1 MGSITK
7 ETCYRIWMCYREI
20 EVGKRL
26 LEDIEKR
33 LRDGDEPTPLNPQ
46 DSHSVYTFGIPNG
59 KDSYRM
65 LNVDPRLAR
74 SVIKAQIAEKEK
86 ELIIVTEEARIELG

>member
-1 MGSITK
+1 
-7 ETCYRIWMCYREI
+7 
-20 EVGKRL
+20 
-26 LEDIEKR
+26 
-33 LRDGDEPTPLNPQ
+33 
-46 DSHSVYTFGIPNG
+46 
-59 KDSYRM
+59 M